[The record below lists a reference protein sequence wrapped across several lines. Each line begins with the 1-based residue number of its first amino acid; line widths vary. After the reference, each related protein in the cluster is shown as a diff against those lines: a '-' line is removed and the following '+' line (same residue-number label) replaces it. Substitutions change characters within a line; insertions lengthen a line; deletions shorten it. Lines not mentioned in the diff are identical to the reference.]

1 MLNLGN
7 LMTAMVTP
15 FDVDLNVDYNKLQKL
30 AQHLIDNKT
39 TGIVACGT
47 TGESPTLTKEEKIN
61 IFRSVKEVTSGK
73 VPLIAGTGSYSTSE
87 AIYLSKKAEEVGA
100 DALLVVNP
108 YYNKPDQRGLYAHF
122 KAVANAVSIP
132 VILYNHPGRTGVS
145 INPETM
151 ETLSQIENIIAV
163 KDSSLSL
170 ELVGKYKSVSNKNFK
185 VFSGDDSINFFVQCL
200 GGDGAI
206 SVASHVAG
214 KELST
219 MFDYI
224 EQGNLV
230 EARKI
235 HFLLMDLFKV
245 LFIAPSPSPTK
256 YALKL
261 LGIDTGSVRL
271 PLLDMTDD
279 EKSRVKS
286 VIDKLFK

>member
-15 FDVDLNVDYNKLQKL
+15 FDTDLNVDYNKLQKL
-30 AQHLIDNKT
+30 AQRLIDNKT

-47 TGESPTLTKEEKIN
+47 TGESPTLTKEEKVS
-61 IFRSVKEVTSGK
+61 IFKSLKEVTSGQ
-73 VPLIAGTGSYSTSE
+73 VPLIAGTGSYSTAE
-87 AIYLSKKAEEVGA
+87 AVDLSKKAEEVGA

-132 VILYNHPGRTGVS
+132 IILYNHPGRTGVS

-151 ETLSQIENIIAV
+151 QSLSEIENIIAV
-163 KDSSLSL
+163 KDSSLNL
-170 ELVGKYKSVSNKNFK
+170 ELVGKYKALTPENFK
-185 VFSGDDSINFFVQCL
+185 VFSGDDSINFFVHCL
-200 GGDGAI
+200 GGSGAI

-214 KELST
+214 KEISS
-219 MFDYI
+219 MFSYI
-224 EQGNLV
+224 EQNDLAK
-230 EARKI
+230 AREI

-245 LFIAPSPSPTK
+245 LFIAPSPAPTK

-261 LGIDTGSVRL
+261 LGFDAGSVRM
-271 PLLDMTDD
+271 PLLDMTDE
-279 EKSRVKS
+279 EKTRVKS
-286 VIDKLFK
+286 VVEKLFK